1 MVRDLAERERR
12 PESRGRNKCRRNK
25 DRKREGRK
33 KEKSARKLGWGV
45 VVCWGVGVGGCIPPH
60 SLLSGVFGWAAE
72 REGRWRVEERRGM
85 ERRGGA
91 GVAFVCFPRFK
102 ASLEK

>member
-25 DRKREGRK
+25 DRKRGGRK

-45 VVCWGVGVGGCIPPH
+45 VVCWGVGGLHSSTFPLVRGFWMGSGEGRKVEGGGEGWSAGEGPEW
-60 SLLSGVFGWAAE
+60 LLS
-72 REGRWRVEERRGM
+72 
-85 ERRGGA
+85 
-91 GVAFVCFPRFK
+91 
-102 ASLEK
+102 ASHVSKPVLKNE

>member
-25 DRKREGRK
+25 DRKRGGRK

-45 VVCWGVGVGGCIPPH
+45 LRGGGCIPPH

>member
-25 DRKREGRK
+25 DRKRGGRK
-33 KEKSARKLGWGV
+33 KEKSVRKLGWGV
-45 VVCWGVGVGGCIPPH
+45 LGGGGCIPPH

-72 REGRWRVEERRGM
+72 REGGWRRG
-85 ERRGGA
+85 EGWSA
-91 GVAFVCFPRFK
+91 GEGPEWLLS
-102 ASLEK
+102 ASHVSKPVLKNE

>member
-25 DRKREGRK
+25 DRKRGGRK
-33 KEKSARKLGWGV
+33 KEKSARKVGWG
-45 VVCWGVGVGGCIPPH
+45 GVAFLHIPSCP
-60 SLLSGVFGWAAE
+60 GVFGWAAE

-91 GVAFVCFPRFK
+91 RVAFVCFPRFK

>member
-25 DRKREGRK
+25 DRKRGGRK
-33 KEKSARKLGWGV
+33 KEKSVRKLGWGV
-45 VVCWGVGVGGCIPPH
+45 LGGVGCIPPH

>member
-1 MVRDLAERERR
+1 MHSSTFPLVR
-12 PESRGRNKCRRNK
+12 GF
-25 DRKREGRK
+25 
-33 KEKSARKLGWGV
+33 
-45 VVCWGVGVGGCIPPH
+45 
-60 SLLSGVFGWAAE
+60 FGWAAE

>member
-25 DRKREGRK
+25 DRKRGGRK
-33 KEKSARKLGWGV
+33 KAKSVRKLGWGV
-45 VVCWGVGVGGCIPPH
+45 LGGGGCIPPH

>member
-25 DRKREGRK
+25 DRKRGGRK

-45 VVCWGVGVGGCIPPH
+45 LGGRGCIPPH